1 MKTNGKGV
9 FFVMIGSVIVLVVLY
24 FLIKSIIKQVGKT
37 ETEKANEDE
46 VDNVNNELSDSCSGN
61 YTFDDSAYL
70 TKANTLH
77 DALDGCGTDD
87 SEIDSVF
94 QSLTTR
100 CDVLAVI
107 SKYGVREK
115 SCWWGSG
122 QYNLR
127 GALQSDNV
135 LERVNCILCE
145 NGVGYQFA

>member
-94 QSLTTR
+94 QSLDFR
-100 CDVLAVI
+100 DVQTLDFCKCVALDLGFLLDFWIFFVI
-107 SKYGVREK
+107 F
-115 SCWWGSG
+115 WIF
-122 QYNLR
+122 L
-127 GALQSDNV
+127 
-135 LERVNCILCE
+135 I
-145 NGVGYQFA
+145 F